1 MRRLVQTLRLDTKND
16 RGRSSY
22 LHPPTRTKEGTL
34 DLPMD
39 NRTWVRRTP
48 DDDNNILPQAPR
60 GTKVID
66 VSPDSMVST
75 VLDVINLPPE
85 RADHFRACKA
95 AVRASDGEMD
105 EYPMGEIPGVPGGPW
120 TLSPRSREKYQFILR
135 NELFYVEASS
145 WSNMPPVRIDP
156 AAQLIAEVGFSKILD
171 LTCKVAAW
179 VLGREDL
186 EQKNLKP
193 SRFDFKA
200 DFQHPKFKIPERLDM
215 VTYAK
220 QGDRRDEDGVVTSYT
235 LGLKSS
241 GFQVQ
246 VYNKTSEALAKGKD
260 WLFDVWAAN
269 KSYRSNLD
277 VYRLEMRMFR
287 TSLRAFDMNSW
298 SQVESF
304 MPGLLYL
311 AIGGPSPWIRFTRT
325 SDRNKP
331 KAERRNAKWFVSVL
345 AGIGDLMPSFKDA
358 QYPEREKIVRPKETV
373 QRAYRRVVDA
383 LVSYAAVGRSSG
395 QWSGEDPVYLCRRIF
410 DDLQAENREL
420 KTSWMARVLQ
430 KVDKIPWQLHDQR
443 NGWAKVGLGLC

>member
-1 MRRLVQTLRLDTKND
+1 
-16 RGRSSY
+16 
-22 LHPPTRTKEGTL
+22 
-34 DLPMD
+34 
-39 NRTWVRRTP
+39 
-48 DDDNNILPQAPR
+48 
-60 GTKVID
+60 
-66 VSPDSMVST
+66 MVST
-75 VLDVINLPPE
+75 VLDMINLPPE
-85 RADHFRACKA
+85 RADHFRALKA
-95 AVRASDGEMD
+95 AVRASEGEMD
-105 EYPMGEIPGVPGGPW
+105 EYPMGEIPGVPGGAW

-156 AAQLIAEVGFSKILD
+156 AAQLIAEVGFENILD

-179 VLGREDL
+179 VLGRESL

-193 SRFDFKA
+193 SRFDFKV
-200 DFQHPKFKIPERLDM
+200 DFQHPKFKIPERRDM

-287 TSLRAFDMNSW
+287 TSLRAFKMDSW
-298 SQVESF
+298 SEVESS
-304 MPGLLYL
+304 MSSLVWL

-345 AGIGDLMPSFKDA
+345 AGIGELMPSFTDA

-383 LVSYAAVGRSSG
+383 LISYAAVGRSSG

-410 DDLQAENREL
+410 DDLQVENREL

-443 NGWAKVGLGLC
+443 NEWAKVGLGLC